1 MEKTDISFYE
11 DIIGLP
17 HHVSVSHPHM
27 SLHDRAA
34 QFAPF
39 AALTGHD
46 AAVKETARLTQER
59 RELDEGIQNILDE
72 KLRIVQDMLPENQP
86 QVTVTYFCPDERKTG
101 GAYVTV
107 TGKVKKIDC
116 YEHSIVMTDNR
127 QIPIE
132 EVYGI
137 EFVTEGMN
145 I

>member
-1 MEKTDISFYE
+1 
-11 DIIGLP
+11 
-17 HHVSVSHPHM
+17 M

-46 AAVKETARLTQER
+46 SAIKETARLTQEW
-59 RELDEGIQNILDE
+59 RELDEEIKNILDE
-72 KLRIVQDMLPENQP
+72 KLRIVQDMLPGNQP
-86 QVTVTYFCPDERKTG
+86 QITVTYFCPDERKAG

-107 TGKVKKIDC
+107 TGIVKKIDC
-116 YEHSIVMTDNR
+116 CEHSIVMTDNR
-127 QIPIE
+127 QIPME